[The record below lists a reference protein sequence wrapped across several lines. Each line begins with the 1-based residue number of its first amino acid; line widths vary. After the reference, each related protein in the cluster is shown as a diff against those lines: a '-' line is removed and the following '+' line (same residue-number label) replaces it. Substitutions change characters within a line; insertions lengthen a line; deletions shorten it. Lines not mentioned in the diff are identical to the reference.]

1 VAPAAL
7 DSLAQHVDQA
17 RRLQTTGELFDAVI
31 SDDTAGVVASIAAGA
46 DVNALSTDEAGEPHT
61 PLTLAVEASQL
72 ASVRV
77 LLAHGARVLAVGESY
92 PPLCCV
98 DWRSG
103 GEEALEVAREI
114 IAAGG
119 DATEIGPDG
128 GSALHAAAGA
138 GCVAGVK
145 LLLGAG
151 ANPDVFPRNRISP
164 LHFAAG
170 ASPATADIVSVVQTL
185 LAAGADPNS
194 CSTNGYTPMHWFM
207 YHQPLAAVEEGI
219 RLLVDAGADPNK
231 ATKYGESPLSLAF
244 AHPVVAPEPRS
255 LSAALSVGATP
266 PAGMWT
272 NPRLMAMPPA
282 VRAGLLADW
291 AYSKRVAM
299 LRLRLAAL
307 GRPGADDCADDP
319 ARAPA
324 TPEHGRAVGPGQWRA
339 EASLAAGRHN
349 F

>member
-1 VAPAAL
+1 VPPAAL

-17 RRLQTTGELFDAVI
+17 RRLQTTGELFDAII
-31 SDDTAGVVASIAAGA
+31 SDDIAGVVASIAAGA
-46 DVNALSTDEAGEPHT
+46 DVNAVSTDEAGEPHT

-151 ANPDVFPRNRISP
+151 ADPDILQRNRVSP

-219 RLLVDAGADPNK
+219 RLLVDAGADPNMV
-231 ATKYGESPLSLAF
+231 TKYGESPLSLAF
-244 AHPVVAPEPRS
+244 AHPVVAPDPRA
-255 LSAALSVGATP
+255 LSAALAAGATP
-266 PAGMWT
+266 HEGMWT
-272 NPRLMAMPPA
+272 SPRVQALPPA

-291 AYSKRVAM
+291 AYAKRVAM

-307 GRPGADDCADDP
+307 GRPGADDRADDP
-319 ARAPA
+319 ARAQDVPGHGQAARPA
-324 TPEHGRAVGPGQWRA
+324 Q
-339 EASLAAGRHN
+339 
-349 F
+349 